1 MGYGENRD
9 NTERQGNMPTFE
21 DLRIWQA
28 SHQLMEKIFK
38 LCKNLPKDER
48 FRLRDQI
55 ERSSS
60 SVCGNIAEGYSAYYY
75 NEKIKIMYIARR
87 EAGETQNHLRS
98 MQTRGYISKVIADE
112 LVICYQEVIRG
123 INGYVKYIAEKRGK
137 KPIK

>member
-1 MGYGENRD
+1 M
-9 NTERQGNMPTFE
+9 ER
-21 DLRIWQA
+21 
-28 SHQLMEKIFK
+28 IFK
-38 LCKNLPKDER
+38 LCKNLPRDER

-60 SVCGNIAEGYSAYYY
+60 SVCDNIAEGYSAYYF

-98 MQTRGYISKVIADE
+98 MQTRGYVSKVIADE
-112 LVICYQEVIRG
+112 LFVRYMEVIRG

-137 KPIK
+137 KAMK

>member
-1 MGYGENRD
+1 
-9 NTERQGNMPTFE
+9 MPTFE
-21 DLRIWQA
+21 DLRIWQT
-28 SHQLMEKIFK
+28 SHQLMERIFK
-38 LCKNLPKDER
+38 LCKNLPRDER

-60 SVCGNIAEGYSAYYY
+60 SVCDNIAEGYSAYYF

-98 MQTRGYISKVIADE
+98 MQTRGYVSKVIADE
-112 LVICYQEVIRG
+112 LFVRYMEVIRG

-137 KPIK
+137 KAMK